1 MSIITLV
8 PMFVPNN
15 PPAELTEADLYNR
28 AKDIARRIIINEYE
42 LTEWLRRTSG
52 NIIQRFQQQIRTE
65 DQADIRPI
73 LKILG
78 DMHEEF
84 QQVTPMTLETTIA
97 NWKTYLLNLYNADD
111 ASMASRLCNSHM
123 SQPLPDY
130 CMNMIGSFLP
140 PTKIEIDKELI
151 RVLLQDLI
159 IDTLEN
165 NLILH
170 FNFEGPYAQI
180 STANNDPRDIL
191 AQIEKYVDTYNKRAR
206 KEPRRKPLP
215 ADMTIPGYVVTF
227 TVELAPVSGGK
238 RSRRAKINRTKINRT
253 KINRTKINRRKIKSS
268 KSNRTKTNRT
278 KRVRTRKFSRK

>member
-1 MSIITLV
+1 MSIISLV

-15 PPAELTEADLYNR
+15 PTAELTEADLYNQ

-42 LTEWLRRTSG
+42 LTEWLRRTAG
-52 NIIQRFQQQIRTE
+52 NIMQRFQQQIHAYYTE
-65 DQADIRPI
+65 EQVDIRPV
-73 LKILG
+73 LKILR
-78 DMHEEF
+78 DMHEDF
-84 QQVTPMTLETTIA
+84 KQVTPMTLKTTIDH
-97 NWKTYLLNLYNADD
+97 WKTYLLNLYNADD
-111 ASMASRLCNSHM
+111 ASMASRLCNSQM

-130 CMNMIGSFLP
+130 CMTMIGSFLP

-165 NLILH
+165 NLTLH
-170 FNFEGPYAQI
+170 FNFESPYAQI

-206 KEPRRKPLP
+206 KEPSRRPLP

-227 TVELAPVSGGK
+227 TVELSTVSGGK
-238 RSRRAKINRTKINRT
+238 RFRRAKINRAKKYASKINRT
-253 KINRTKINRRKIKSS
+253 KI
-268 KSNRTKTNRT
+268 NRT

>member
-1 MSIITLV
+1 
-8 PMFVPNN
+8 MFVPNN

-65 DQADIRPI
+65 DQVDIRPI

-84 QQVTPMTLETTIA
+84 QQVTSMTLETTIDH
-97 NWKTYLLNLYNADD
+97 WKTYLVNLYNADD
-111 ASMASRLCNSHM
+111 ASMASRLCNSQM

-130 CMNMIGSFLP
+130 CMTMIGSFLP

-151 RVLLQDLI
+151 QVLLQDLI

-238 RSRRAKINRTKINRT
+238 RSRRAKINASKLKSSKKNRRKIKSSKTNRTKINRT
-253 KINRTKINRRKIKSS
+253 KINRTKINR
-268 KSNRTKTNRT
+268 T

>member
-238 RSRRAKINRTKINRT
+238 RSRRAKINASKL
-253 KINRTKINRRKIKSS
+253 KSSKKNRRKIKSS